1 MPLGLPFAIGEPRV
15 EHGHVVAEAGAKPA
29 RELGSERDLGNERDG
44 TFPLLPRPGD
54 RFHVHEGLAAP
65 GRAVQQEWR
74 EGGRLERRAELTE
87 RRELGGARPQ
97 GASAPG
103 RVRSPQWSRWFVAD
117 RRQTPGYQPAQVRP
131 GSGECRKELL
141 DRHACLVA
149 GEKPGQ
155 HLRLPRRSGRRLRA
169 WNRGGDFHVGRRP
182 RRDGDAAKL
191 DESPFLQC
199 LQTGPGHG
207 FAVRHRLQQHAGA
220 RRRSLRRGKE
230 LGLRRLDELPAS
242 LREDPGKL
250 LLQAAPGWQ
259 GSANGEPER
268 RQIVRGGEAA

>member
-1 MPLGLPFAIGEPRV
+1 MPVQAGRVGGGAGLGRG
-15 EHGHVVAEAGAKPA
+15 
-29 RELGSERDLGNERDG
+29 
-44 TFPLLPRPGD
+44 
-54 RFHVHEGLAAP
+54 
-65 GRAVQQEWR
+65 
-74 EGGRLERRAELTE
+74 E

-220 RRRSLRRGKE
+220 RRPARGERRRIRAAPRAPRRAG
-230 LGLRRLDELPAS
+230 RRLPRAPHRSPCARRTGRRRAGPAPP
-242 LREDPGKL
+242 RAPR
-250 LLQAAPGWQ
+250 AAG
-259 GSANGEPER
+259 R
-268 RQIVRGGEAA
+268 